1 MKDAQFPMQR
11 GPKAAKSTV
20 FEYFPTENS
29 GPTPQTSIFVL
40 QLSQIHQRCTIF
52 LCSEDPTQQNP
63 LLLNIFP
70 WRTQT
75 LGRPTPPKPVFCA
88 PTIANRCKMLNFL
101 CSEDPKQQNPLFL
114 NIFPQRTQALGRPTP
129 QTSILCSNY
138 RKYIKDAQ
146 FSDAARTQISKI
158 HCC

>member
-1 MKDAQFPMQR
+1 MLNFLCSED
-11 GPKAAKSTV
+11 PKQQNPLF

-29 GPTPQTSIFVL
+29 GPTPQTSIL
-40 QLSQIHQRCTIF
+40 CSKLSQIHQRCTIF

-75 LGRPTPPKPVFCA
+75 LGRPTPPNQYFVLQLSQIHQRC
-88 PTIANRCKMLNFL
+88 TIFRCSK
-101 CSEDPKQQNPLFL
+101 DPNQQNPLLL
-114 NIFPQRTQALGRPTP
+114 NIFPWRTQTLGRPTP
-129 QTSILCSNY
+129 QTSILCANY
-138 RKYIKDAQ
+138 RKYITDAQ
-146 FSDAARTQISKI
+146 FSYAARTQSSKI